1 MRSGTQVRVL
11 GTSIVLCVC
20 LVVIGC
26 GGPTSAAKS
35 SSSSPAGNS
44 TTSGTTTS
52 LHLAENQA
60 ANVGGIWKVAAGP
73 SFYFTSARQEH
84 IAAVLVKVTNASSAS
99 QKVDPSNW
107 TLTDSSGKT
116 YDAMTGATLSVSG
129 HDSLAAGSLAPGQS
143 ASGLVAFLVPA
154 SGRFTVVLTSGSS
167 TASWDITVS

>member
-11 GTSIVLCVC
+11 GVSIVLSVC
-20 LVVIGC
+20 LMVIGC
-26 GGPTSAAKS
+26 GGPTTATKP
-35 SSSSPAGNS
+35 SSSPSGTS

-52 LHLAENQA
+52 LHLPQNQV
-60 ANVGGIWKVAAGP
+60 ANMGGTWKVAAGP
-73 SFYFTSARQEH
+73 SFYLTSARQEH
-84 IAAVLVKVTNASSAS
+84 IAADLVKVTNTSSAS
-99 QKVDPSNW
+99 QNVDPSNW
-107 TLTDSSGKT
+107 TLTDSGGKT